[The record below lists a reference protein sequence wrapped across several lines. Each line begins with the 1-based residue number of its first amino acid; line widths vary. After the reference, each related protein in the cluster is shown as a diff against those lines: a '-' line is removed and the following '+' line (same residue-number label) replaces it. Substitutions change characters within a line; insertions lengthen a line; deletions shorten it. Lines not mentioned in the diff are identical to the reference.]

1 MALPLGPMS
10 LAFAGGAAA
19 FAHCLGM
26 CGGFSLALA
35 EGEGGRPLLR
45 HLSWQGGR
53 AFAYMFLGSL
63 AGFSGWFFSVWAQ
76 FQAGQEFVSAVAGL
90 MMVLF
95 AILQFKAA
103 GKEQK
108 SGGITA
114 AIQDLFAP
122 LLTAP
127 TAASSFCL
135 GVVTGFLPCPIV
147 WGFAVLAASTGTA
160 LSGMQTM
167 AALAAGT
174 AAPLFFL
181 GMTGRL
187 LPASLRRRARLMG
200 PTVLL
205 LAGIVTLLRPLPFFH
220 KIMSILPGTSCCEV
234 APQSSPQR

>member
-26 CGGFSLALA
+26 CGGFSLAVS
-35 EGEGGRPLLR
+35 EGEGGRPFLR
-45 HLSWQGGR
+45 HLSWQSGR
-53 AFAYMFLGSL
+53 AFAYMFLGAL
-63 AGFSGWFFSVWAQ
+63 AGFFGWYFGPGAQ
-76 FQAGQEFVSAVAGL
+76 FQAGQQIVSFLAGT
-90 MMVLF
+90 MMVIF
-95 AILQFKAA
+95 AFMQFRST

-114 AIQDLFAP
+114 AVQDLVAP

-127 TAASSFCL
+127 TAASSFFL

-147 WGFAVLAASTGTA
+147 WGFAVLAAGTGTA

-187 LPASLRRRARLMG
+187 LPPSLRRRARLMG
-200 PTVLL
+200 PAVLL
-205 LAGIVTLLRPLPFFH
+205 VAGIVTLLRPLPIFH
-220 KIMSILPGTSCCEV
+220 KMMNILPGTSCCEV
-234 APQSSPQR
+234 APQSSTQR